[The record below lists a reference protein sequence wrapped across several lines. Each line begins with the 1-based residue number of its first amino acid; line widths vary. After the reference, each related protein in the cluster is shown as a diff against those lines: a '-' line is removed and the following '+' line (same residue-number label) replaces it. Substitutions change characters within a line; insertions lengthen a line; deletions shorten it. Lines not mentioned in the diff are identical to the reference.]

1 MPKAEFADLSSLAAA
16 VGTEVVVGEW
26 SRVSQR
32 EIDAFADLTGDRQW
46 IHCDAERA
54 RRDSPYGLTVAHAF
68 LSLALLSGELQN
80 LVRVDGVRLALIYGL
95 NKVRFPAPL
104 PEGSHIRSRVTLA
117 GLAGHAAGCDASWA
131 VSVEREGEDK
141 PVCVAEVV
149 VRYLS

>member
-1 MPKAEFADLSSLAAA
+1 MATAEFADLNSLAAA
-16 VGTEVVVGEW
+16 VGSEVAVGDW

-32 EIDAFADLTGDRQW
+32 EIDAFGDLTGDRQW
-46 IHCDAERA
+46 IHCDAGRA

-95 NKVRFPAPL
+95 NRVRFPSPL
-104 PEGSHIRSRVTLA
+104 PEGSRIRSRVALDSLA
-117 GLAGHAAGCDASWA
+117 SHATGCDASWA
-131 VSVEREGEDK
+131 VTVERQGEEK
-141 PVCVAEVV
+141 PVCIAEVV

>member
-1 MPKAEFADLSSLAAA
+1 MATAEFADLQSLVAA
-16 VGTEVVVGEW
+16 VGSEVAVGDW
-26 SRVSQR
+26 CRVGQR

-46 IHCDAERA
+46 IHCDAGQA
-54 RRDSPYGLTVAHAF
+54 RRDSPYGVTVAHAF

-95 NKVRFPAPL
+95 NKVRFPSPL
-104 PEGSHIRSRVTLA
+104 PEGSRIRSRVALD
-117 GLAGHAAGCDASWA
+117 GLASHAAGCDANWA
-131 VSVEREGEDK
+131 VTVERESDDK